1 MLAKP
6 LHVKQELEAYCTVCG
21 DTLRDKSLEKYQI
34 RWENKNSGVCQKC
47 IVRLRKNFR
56 TQRNKTPI
64 KFRNE
69 EFYAL
74 VEFDEECVAMAES
87 ENGSILGEIRDT
99 EHNSS
104 LGVLIQNTQKDP
116 NEDDAIE
123 DFGDFDDFEDIDT
136 FDDIDE
142 NEDLEDFEDVEDSI
156 DCSSSEDS
164 E

>member
-21 DTLRDKSLEKYQI
+21 DTLRDKNLEKYQI
-34 RWENKNSGVCQKC
+34 RWDNKNSGVCQKC
-47 IVRLRKNFR
+47 VVRLRKSFK

-99 EHNSS
+99 EHNAS
-104 LGVLIQNTQKDP
+104 LGVLIQNGR
-116 NEDDAIE
+116 EDTDREAE
-123 DFGDFDDFEDIDT
+123 DFEDFEDCED
-136 FDDIDE
+136 FEDFEDCEDC
-142 NEDLEDFEDVEDSI
+142 EDLEDFEDLEDTI